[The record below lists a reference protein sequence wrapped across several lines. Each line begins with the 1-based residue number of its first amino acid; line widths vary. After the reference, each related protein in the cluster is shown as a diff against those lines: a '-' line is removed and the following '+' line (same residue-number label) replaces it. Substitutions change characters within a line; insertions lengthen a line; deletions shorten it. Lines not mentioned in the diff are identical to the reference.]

1 MHAGYD
7 QLTLVMYHEKETNPG
22 RGLVGLQTKNEIK
35 QNWDSWGSE
44 EFEKLTVSIH

>member
-1 MHAGYD
+1 MG
-7 QLTLVMYHEKETNPG
+7 TLGEPDEGGAWAMRSK
-22 RGLVGLQTKNEIK
+22 LVGLQTKNEIK